1 MIDSDRPTIM
11 RGTLTAFALAA
22 GLASTAR
29 GAESPRRVI
38 ILSGTDIMLPASLVL
53 DGAIR
58 QTLASP
64 RAGPIEVFSEALDA
78 FRFQSAAF
86 EPELVGF
93 FERKYR
99 DRPPSVVVALSEEA
113 FGFVIRHR
121 DRLWPGSPVVF
132 SSVSPEFMAGQTV
145 PEWSSGI
152 YEGVDAAGTLDLI
165 ARLQPDVRRIVV
177 VAGVAEQDATVV
189 AHVLGEAE
197 RFRSRFDIA
206 VRRGIPISQL
216 RQEVG
221 ALTSDSAV
229 LFTSVHRD
237 SSGAVWVPREFLE
250 WLAAAS
256 SVPVYGLYSTYL
268 GHGTVGGALH
278 DFEVEGRHTGQLVLR
293 ILDGARPS
301 SMRPQTRAPSLLA
314 VDARVLE
321 RFGIPVRRVPS
332 GVDLRFYTPPFWVLY
347 RGRIVAV
354 AVAFALQTALLV
366 ALLVS
371 RRQRRDA
378 QADSRLRR
386 RELAHAGRLSA
397 VGELTAS
404 ISHEIN
410 QPLGAILANAEV
422 AEVLLE
428 AGPAQIGE
436 VRQILADIRRDDL
449 RASEVVRRVR
459 RLVVD
464 GDVAMKPVD
473 LNDAVGAAV
482 RMLEHE
488 AGRRRVVLEKSFAPG
503 LPPSRADEVAI
514 QQVVIN
520 LALNGMDAMSEMPA
534 DRRRLRVLTR
544 AENGQIAVRVSDEGR
559 GIAEQEQP
567 RLFQPFFTTKEQG
580 VGLGLSIC
588 RLIVE
593 AHGGT
598 LRGFNNPGAGATFEF
613 ELPVVS
619 PGAAPVQND
628 RVRLA

>member
-1 MIDSDRPTIM
+1 
-11 RGTLTAFALAA
+11 
-22 GLASTAR
+22 
-29 GAESPRRVI
+29 VI

-58 QTLASP
+58 QALARP
-64 RAGPIEVFSEALDA
+64 EVGQIEIFSEALDA
-78 FRFQSAAF
+78 FRFRGGDF
-86 EPELVGF
+86 EPQLVDF

-99 DRPPSVVVALSEEA
+99 DRAPSVVVALSEVA
-113 FGFVIRHR
+113 LGFVMRHR
-121 DRLWPGSPVVF
+121 DRLWPEAPVVF
-132 SSVSPEFMAGQTV
+132 SSVPPEFMAGIPV
-145 PEWSSGI
+145 PAWSTGI
-152 YEGVDAAGTLDLI
+152 YEGVDAAETLGFI
-165 ARLQPDVRRIVV
+165 ARLQPKVRRIVV
-177 VAGVAEQDATVV
+177 VTGVSEQDETVL
-189 AHVLGEAE
+189 AHVLKEAE
-197 RFRSRFDIA
+197 RYRSRFDIV
-206 VRRGIPISQL
+206 VRRGTPISRL
-216 RQEVG
+216 RDEVG
-221 ALTSDSAV
+221 ALSSDTAL

-237 SSGAVWVPREFLE
+237 AEGGVWVPREFLE
-250 WLAAAS
+250 RLSAAS

-268 GHGTVGGALH
+268 GHGIIGGALH
-278 DFEVEGRHTGQLVLR
+278 DFESEGRETGEIVLR
-293 ILDGARPS
+293 VLQGASPS
-301 SMRPQTRAPSLLA
+301 SIPLRTGSRPLLA
-314 VDARVLE
+314 VDAKVLQ
-321 RFGIPVRRVPS
+321 RFGIPVDRVPE
-332 GVDLRFYTPPFWVLY
+332 GVERRFYTPPFWVLY
-347 RGRIVAV
+347 RGRIFAV
-354 AVAFALQTALLV
+354 AVAFVLQTALLI

-428 AGPAQIGE
+428 SGPAQIDE

-449 RASEVVRRVR
+449 RASDVVRRVR

-464 GDVAMKPVD
+464 RDVAMKSVD
-473 LNDAVGAAV
+473 LNDAVGAAI

-503 LPPSRADEVAI
+503 LPRSRADEVAI

-613 ELPVVS
+613 ELPIAK
-619 PGAAPVQND
+619 PGLNAAPND